1 MSAKGKQFMLQDYN
15 KLKLVLTTHLRTKGF
30 FKALRAMELAMKYHT
45 NTRKDG
51 QPEFSHQVS
60 QACLFMTIEPFA
72 LHPEET
78 YITIFL
84 HDTPEDYQDSE
95 EVSVKSIKAEFGPI
109 AGTGVEYMCKEHS
122 AIDGKL
128 SNEFYYG
135 RMPKSP
141 VTSLCKGLDRVH
153 NLMTMLGAFKPAKQ
167 LEYIQET
174 VDMVLPM
181 LKKARK
187 TFPEQNLAY
196 ENIKFIIMNQI
207 GLYQALNDK

>member
-1 MSAKGKQFMLQDYN
+1 MSAKGKQFMLQDYK

-30 FKALRAMELAMKYHT
+30 YKALRAMELAMKYHT
-45 NTRKDG
+45 KTRKDG

-84 HDTPEDYQDSE
+84 HDTPEDYQDD
-95 EVSVKSIKAEFGPI
+95 VSVKQMKNEFGEL
-109 AGTGVEYMCKEHS
+109 AGTAIEYMCKEHS
-122 AIDGKL
+122 AIEGKL
-128 SNEFYYG
+128 SNDFYYG
-135 RMPKSP
+135 RMPESP
-141 VTSLCKGLDRVH
+141 ITPICKGLDRVH
-153 NLMTMLGAFKPAKQ
+153 NLMTMLGAFKPEKQ
-167 LEYIQET
+167 IEYIQET

-187 TFPEQNLAY
+187 MYPEQNLAF
-196 ENIKFIIMNQI
+196 ENIKFIIQNQI